1 MIRLANVA
9 DFPFT
14 GDTEC
19 AIRIQSLKVIYGCD
33 VPFLR
38 FYTDGEGSY
47 MSLMDGVAV
56 FYTSQP
62 VSDEWLAFFAFQPEI
77 IHIHTDATTGQQLA
91 ETGSWILSQGTTLK
105 YAGEKRGEEPDICE
119 APFLPD
125 VYTLLAAN
133 FPHIAPFEA
142 WYVDYSHRVRH
153 GHCHIAAIMC
163 DGKPVSV
170 ATTVAETETAVILG
184 QVATD
189 TAFRCRGY
197 AAKCLFS
204 LINKCQGKELYILP
218 VDKYAE
224 KLYISLGFC
233 PAGDWAELTRA

>member
-1 MIRLANVA
+1 MIRLANAA
-9 DFPFT
+9 DFPFA

-19 AIRIQSLKVIYGCD
+19 AIRIQSLCDIYGCE

-38 FYTDGEGSY
+38 FYTDGEGSF

-56 FYTSQP
+56 FYAARP
-62 VSDEWLAFFAFQPEI
+62 VSDEWLAFFAFQTEI
-77 IHIHTDATTGQQLA
+77 IRIHTDAATGQQLA
-91 ETGSWILSQGTTLK
+91 NISGWILSQGTTLK
-105 YAGEKRGEEPDICE
+105 YDGEKRGEEPGICVD
-119 APFLPD
+119 PFLPD

-133 FPHIAPFEA
+133 FPHMSPFEA

-170 ATTVAETETAVILG
+170 ATTVAETDTAVILG

-189 TAFRCRGY
+189 MAFRRRGY

-204 LINKCQGKELYILP
+204 LINRCQGKLLYILP

-233 PAGDWAELTRA
+233 PAGDWAELKRA